1 MMASPCARV
10 PAAAPG
16 APSWRRR
23 ADRGSSSGPTW
34 RRRSG
39 PAVRRSGP
47 GGAPACATAPGIGP
61 APRPAGLTAAL
72 SLPGSGRQWAQFSG
86 ARWARPGFRPQCAR
100 LSGACR
106 PFSGPGGRPAM
117 ILAWSSR
124 APDPRGISPAG
135 ATRRSPPR
143 FVPGPYQGARASL
156 LSRAS
161 AARISRGQY
170 PEGRGWRVQGG
181 ARPAAGAAGSVAC
194 CRQRCPGWPVRR
206 ILRIPADTGNSPENG
221 FHPHF
226 PARVL
231 SFQRSF
237 LILGRKIRSFL
248 AKPRRTLTAEPEIF
262 PVHPKFARQTST
274 ENSFCRRFSRSLR
287 GKLRR
292 KTRFWGSSIKNFCIL
307 SIHVEKIV
315 YIYDGKRISIERK
328 RNGHAPLI

>member
-1 MMASPCARV
+1 
-10 PAAAPG
+10 
-16 APSWRRR
+16 
-23 ADRGSSSGPTW
+23 
-34 RRRSG
+34 
-39 PAVRRSGP
+39 
-47 GGAPACATAPGIGP
+47 
-61 APRPAGLTAAL
+61 
-72 SLPGSGRQWAQFSG
+72 
-86 ARWARPGFRPQCAR
+86 
-100 LSGACR
+100 
-106 PFSGPGGRPAM
+106 M

-124 APDPRGISPAG
+124 APEPRGISPAG

-181 ARPAAGAAGSVAC
+181 ARPAAGAAGSPRPRDGCRAGPAAGSVA

-231 SFQRSF
+231 IFRRSF

-262 PVHPKFARQTST
+262 PVQPKFAQQTST
-274 ENSFCRRFSRSLR
+274 ENSFCRPLSRSLQH
-287 GKLRR
+287 KLRR

-307 SIHVEKIV
+307 GIHSEKIV
-315 YIYDGKRISIERK
+315 YIYDEKRISMKGK
-328 RNGHAPLI
+328 RNGHAPLILVFVTVDTVDTGRILGS